1 MSFYNAAKGAITN
14 FTRAAALDFA
24 ADGVRVNAVCPSL
37 TATDLTEDMLGD
49 ESLLNAFR
57 ARIPLAAAQP
67 VPYAR
72 PEDIAAAIAF
82 LASDD
87 ARFITGVNLPVDGGL
102 SASNGQPKQ
111 A

>member
-1 MSFYNAAKGAITN
+1 MA
-14 FTRAAALDFA
+14 
-24 ADGVRVNAVCPSL
+24 
-37 TATDLTEDMLGD
+37 
-49 ESLLNAFR
+49 AFR
-57 ARIPLAAAQP
+57 ERIPLGHYAQ
-67 VPYAR
+67 
-72 PEDIAAAIAF
+72 PEDIASAIAF